1 MWIVWVFT
9 IPIWLICLVVFMTY
23 AVFDAYGKY
32 VVSIINIIFFV
43 FFLISIL
50 GFFVLLFDTYRGVI
64 KKKKDVNITDNLK
77 CILIFT
83 IYMLFYGG
91 WFIKNYIM

>member
-1 MWIVWVFT
+1 MWIVLVFT
-9 IPIWLICLVVFMTY
+9 IPIWLICLAAFMAY

-50 GFFVLLFDTYRGVI
+50 AFFVSLFDTYRGVI
-64 KKKKDVNITDNLK
+64 KKKNDVNIADNLK
-77 CILIFT
+77 CILIFA
-83 IYMLFYGG
+83 IYIFFYGG
-91 WFIKNYIM
+91 WFIKNYII